1 MLNKENKTTN
11 NEKINKINVLEEKS
25 KDESEENF
33 FLKSKEINKL
43 KIITNEIK
51 KENDKIDE
59 EKKEENNMKEEKKE
73 ENKKI
78 KVLLM
83 GKKGVGKT
91 SIKSV
96 IFENMRPQDTFKFSS
111 TEEIEETHINYVN
124 NILLDVLDFNSNE
137 SDLKEYLTTK
147 KELFFS
153 NADFLIFISDA
164 QSQKND
170 EIKLFEE

>member
-1 MLNKENKTTN
+1 MEEEIK
-11 NEKINKINVLEEKS
+11 NEI
-25 KDESEENF
+25 
-33 FLKSKEINKL
+33 
-43 KIITNEIK
+43 NEIK
-51 KENDKIDE
+51 E
-59 EKKEENNMKEEKKE
+59 EKNE

-111 TEEIEETHINYVN
+111 TEEIEETHVNYVN

-137 SDLKEYLTTK
+137 SDLKEYLTNK

>member
-1 MLNKENKTTN
+1 MEEEIK
-11 NEKINKINVLEEKS
+11 NEI
-25 KDESEENF
+25 
-33 FLKSKEINKL
+33 
-43 KIITNEIK
+43 NEIK
-51 KENDKIDE
+51 E
-59 EKKEENNMKEEKKE
+59 EKNE

-96 IFENMRPQDTFKFSS
+96 IFENMRPQDTFK
-111 TEEIEETHINYVN
+111 
-124 NILLDVLDFNSNE
+124 LDVLDFNSNE